1 MGQNGDQHV
10 AGSGAAE
17 LSVESFRAELDVFS
31 GPLDLLLYL
40 IQRDEIDVLE
50 VSISDI
56 TETYLEA
63 LRAIQMFDV
72 NVAAEFLVMAATLM
86 DIKSRTLLPQTLVE
100 EEEEGD
106 PRDELVRQLLQYKRF
121 KLASEHLAG
130 MGRLR
135 ALRFA
140 RVPAE
145 LPQEER
151 RPISLEQLLQ
161 DVTIWDMVS
170 AYAEVVRQI
179 RATGSRQI
187 IYDEVPLGDYM
198 DEVVAALDQSG
209 GESQFL
215 DFFCEDS
222 SRPRVLGVFLALLEL
237 VRRRRV
243 ALQQREGE
251 KTQIGIT
258 IVQPPADGD
267 REAVETRPP
276 VPPQAPPDP
285 DEAEAS

>member
-1 MGQNGDQHV
+1 MGQNGEQN
-10 AGSGAAE
+10 GSGRGAAD

-50 VSISDI
+50 VNVSDI
-56 TETYLEA
+56 TGTYLEA

-100 EEEEGD
+100 EQEEAD

-121 KLASEHLAG
+121 KLASQHLAG
-130 MGRLR
+130 MGRRR

-145 LPQEER
+145 FPQEER
-151 RPISLEQLLQ
+151 RPVSLEQLLQ
-161 DVTIWDMVS
+161 DVTIWHMVS

-179 RATGSRQI
+179 RAAGPRQI
-187 IYDEVPLGDYM
+187 IYDEVPVADYM

-215 DFFCEDS
+215 EFFGADS
-222 SRPRVLGVFLALLEL
+222 SRPRVVGVFLALLEL
-237 VRRRRV
+237 VRQRRV
-243 ALQQREGE
+243 SLHQREGD

-258 IVQPPADGD
+258 AAQPPADGD
-267 REAVETRPP
+267 GGAVEIPP
-276 VPPQAPPDP
+276 VPPQAPPEP
-285 DEAEAS
+285 DEAEGS